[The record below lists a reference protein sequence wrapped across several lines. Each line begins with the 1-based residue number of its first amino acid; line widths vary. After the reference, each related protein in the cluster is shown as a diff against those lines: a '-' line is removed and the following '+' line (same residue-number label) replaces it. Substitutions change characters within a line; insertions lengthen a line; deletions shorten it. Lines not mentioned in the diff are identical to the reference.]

1 MLMDVEKIGETLG
14 KAVFRKTF
22 QNLYGIIHAKE
33 LFPKQLRYFYLPFA
47 SERKNSFSQYHLVN
61 IKEIQKP
68 EDTNRI
74 LNTWYPKWFEGN
86 AYLTRSGKNIVLMN
100 SRENTDQAQWYGLN
114 VKDAIENFP
123 LSAFLV
129 LLNFGS
135 MQCSLMQMKQ

>member
-1 MLMDVEKIGETLG
+1 M
-14 KAVFRKTF
+14 
-22 QNLYGIIHAKE
+22 
-33 LFPKQLRYFYLPFA
+33 
-47 SERKNSFSQYHLVN
+47 N

-86 AYLTRSGKNIVLMN
+86 AYLTRSRKNIVMMN

-123 LSAFLV
+123 LIERISGSVKLWQYAV
-129 LLNFGS
+129 LSHANETVMIHANSVNGS
-135 MQCSLMQMKQ
+135 VFEMQIKAKEKVNLRLSDGQKTATID

>member
-1 MLMDVEKIGETLG
+1 M
-14 KAVFRKTF
+14 
-22 QNLYGIIHAKE
+22 
-33 LFPKQLRYFYLPFA
+33 
-47 SERKNSFSQYHLVN
+47 N